1 MFITGGTGFF
11 GTWLL
16 ESLAE
21 ANARLDLGLRAT
33 VLSRRPDAF
42 RASAPHISARS
53 CFDWLAGDVRDFV
66 FPSGAYS
73 HVIHAGTA
81 ASAALN
87 AERPEEMRDTILAG
101 TRRVLEFARSSG
113 AADVLFVSS
122 GAVYG
127 PQPPGLE
134 HIAETFSAAL
144 GGPADAY
151 ADGKRAAEALCADA
165 ARQGPTR
172 PRIAR
177 CFAFVGPYLPLEA
190 HFAVGNFLRDALAG
204 RDIAVSGD
212 GTPYRSY
219 LHAADLVAWL
229 LTILVR
235 GTPLRAYN
243 VGSDQA
249 ISIAELAH
257 RVALLPKPPVQVTI
271 KRGAT
276 GEPVHRYVPDIGRAR
291 RELGLEVG
299 INLDA
304 ALQRTFEWLSGRSR

>member
-1 MFITGGTGFF
+1 
-11 GTWLL
+11 
-16 ESLAE
+16 
-21 ANARLDLGLRAT
+21 
-33 VLSRRPDAF
+33 VLSRQPDAF

-53 CFDWLAGDVRDFV
+53 CFDWLAGDVRDFA

-87 AERPEEMRDTILAG
+87 AAHPEEMLDTILAG
-101 TRRVLEFARSSG
+101 TRRVLEFARASG
-113 AADVLFVSS
+113 ARDVLFVSS

-127 PQPPGLE
+127 SQPPELE
-134 HIAETFSAAL
+134 RIPEIYVAAPS
-144 GGPADAY
+144 GTADAY
-151 ADGKRAAEALCADA
+151 ADGKRAAEMLCVDA
-165 ARQGPTR
+165 ARQGFLR

-177 CFAFVGPYLPLEA
+177 CFAFVGPHLPLNA
-190 HFAVGNFLRDALAG
+190 HFAVGNFLGDALAN
-204 RDIAVSGD
+204 RDIAVGGD

-235 GTPLRAYN
+235 GSPLRAYN

-257 RVALLPKPPVQVTI
+257 CVARLPEPPVQVTI
-271 KRGAT
+271 KRPAA
-276 GEPVHRYVPDIGRAR
+276 GEPAHRYVPDIGRAR

-299 INLDA
+299 IHLDA
-304 ALQRTFEWLSGRSR
+304 ALRRTFEWLSRQSG